1 MDEDLHVS
9 LGRFE
14 RDDRHVDRL
23 QGIGSLWDVG
33 KCAIHAES
41 VIVGDVPLSSPKPR
55 W

>member
-1 MDEDLHVS
+1 MKARWFKGQDNDIPSRLAMDEDLHVA

-33 KCAIHAES
+33 
-41 VIVGDVPLSSPKPR
+41 
-55 W
+55 